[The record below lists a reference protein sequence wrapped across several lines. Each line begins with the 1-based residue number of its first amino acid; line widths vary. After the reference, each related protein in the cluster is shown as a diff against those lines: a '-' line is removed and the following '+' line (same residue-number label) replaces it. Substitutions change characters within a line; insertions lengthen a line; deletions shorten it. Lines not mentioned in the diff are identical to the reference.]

1 MSRSVDKIERVVFSV
16 KKIVHLYGVALDS
29 DATLTLEIHVV
40 EHLCLKVFFGYGM
53 GIFQQAVG
61 QVLLPWSI
69 WAIMQKFLIRF
80 IVCKVSEIF
89 EIFRMMCRWI
99 VNGICYIC
107 SLLIKKKHWIR

>member
-29 DATLTLEIHVV
+29 DATLTLEIHVI

-61 QVLLPWSI
+61 QGAFAMVDMGDY
-69 WAIMQKFLIRF
+69 A
-80 IVCKVSEIF
+80 EISDSF
-89 EIFRMMCRWI
+89 HS
-99 VNGICYIC
+99 VQ
-107 SLLIKKKHWIR
+107 S